1 LKEKAKKQAAKG
13 QATIENETD
22 KNWKEVDSS
31 ETESAAAVTWEARK
45 AQSNFA
51 KAKNKAQKLGDEAL
65 AKIYFELEKKAGS
78 LPGELR
84 PKKTAAKKTAAKKTA
99 AKKATK
105 TSITQPSPRKS
116 RKTILKK
123 DLPALPLPVPEQKE
137 EFMRKKLKKAIAAID
152 DQDTKYTMELA
163 KALAS
168 VPQEKKADVWRL
180 FGEKVEIETKVSD
193 LKQKTSDLERQLD
206 TVKSKLGH
214 MTKQ

>member
-180 FGEKVEIETKVSD
+180 I
-193 LKQKTSDLERQLD
+193 
-206 TVKSKLGH
+206 
-214 MTKQ
+214 